1 MYDRKLVN
9 HLLGQV
15 IDAIEKIERRFKPV
29 TEIVDF
35 TDTPEGID
43 RLDSICM
50 TLIAVGES
58 LKNLDKITD
67 RTLLNR
73 HPEIDWKG
81 AMGLRDIISHHYFDI
96 DAEEIFW
103 VCNHQLKPLKRAIK
117 KMLQEESNTVGN

>member
-81 AMGLRDIISHHYFDI
+81 AMGLRDISHI
-96 DAEEIFW
+96 TI
-103 VCNHQLKPLKRAIK
+103 LTL
-117 KMLQEESNTVGN
+117 MLRRYSGCVIINSSR